1 MIEWH
6 KVVDVSNLPP
16 IGEWVLTY
24 RPRSGQDYI
33 AQSRYVKVDVTVHDS
48 RTGTDEIEER
58 LSWQSKYG
66 GIGPIYFS
74 NDWWAY
80 FNLPEKYGDLD

>member
-6 KVVDVSNLPP
+6 RVVDESDLPP
-16 IGEWVLTY
+16 IGEFVLTY

-33 AQSRYVKVDVTVHDS
+33 KQSRYVKVDVTVHDPY
-48 RTGTDEIEER
+48 TGTNEIEER
-58 LSWQSKYG
+58 LDWQDKNGS
-66 GIGPIYFS
+66 IGPIYFS

-80 FNLPEKYGDLD
+80 FNLPKKDGDLY

>member
-6 KVVDVSNLPP
+6 KVVNESDLPP

-24 RPRSGQDYI
+24 RPCCGQDYI
-33 AQSRYVKVDVTVHDS
+33 EQSRYVKVDVMVHDP

-58 LSWQSKYG
+58 LDWQDKNGS
-66 GIGPIYFS
+66 IGSIYFS

-80 FNLPEKYGDLD
+80 FNLPGKDGDSD

>member
-6 KVVDVSNLPP
+6 RVVDESDLPP

-33 AQSRYVKVDVTVHDS
+33 KQSRYVKVDVTVHDPY
-48 RTGTDEIEER
+48 TGTNEIEEKTR
-58 LSWQSKYG
+58 LARQKWQH
-66 GIGPIYFS
+66 
-74 NDWWAY
+74 WANI
-80 FNLPEKYGDLD
+80 FF

>member
-1 MIEWH
+1 MIEWN
-6 KVVDVSNLPP
+6 KVVNVSDLPP

-24 RPRSGQDYI
+24 RPRSGQHYI

-58 LSWQSKYG
+58 LAWQSKGG

-80 FNLPEKYGDLD
+80 SNLPKKDGDLD

>member
-1 MIEWH
+1 MIEWYR
-6 KVVDVSNLPP
+6 VVNESDLPP

-48 RTGTDEIEER
+48 RTGTDEIEEK

-66 GIGPIYFS
+66 GIGPIHFS
-74 NDWWAY
+74 NDWWTY
-80 FNLPEKYGDLD
+80 FNLPEKDGE

>member
-6 KVVDVSNLPP
+6 KVVNVSDLPP
-16 IGEWVLTY
+16 IGEWVLIY

-33 AQSRYVKVDVTVHDS
+33 AQSRYVKVDVTVHDP

-66 GIGPIYFS
+66 GIGSIYFS

-80 FNLPEKYGDLD
+80 FNLPEKDGVSD

>member
-6 KVVDVSNLPP
+6 RVVDVSDLPP
-16 IGEWVLTY
+16 IGEWILTY
-24 RPRSGQDYI
+24 RPCCGQDYI
-33 AQSRYVKVDVTVHDS
+33 EQSRYVKVDVMVHDP
-48 RTGTDEIEER
+48 RTGTDEIEEK
-58 LSWQSKYG
+58 LAWQSKTG

-80 FNLPEKYGDLD
+80 INLPEKDGDSD

>member
-6 KVVDVSNLPP
+6 KVEDESYLPP

-80 FNLPEKYGDLD
+80 INLPEKDGGLD

>member
-6 KVVDVSNLPP
+6 RVVDESDLPP

-33 AQSRYVKVDVTVHDS
+33 EQSRYVKVDVTVHDS
-48 RTGTDEIEER
+48 RTGTDEIEEH
-58 LSWQSKYG
+58 LDWQDKNG
-66 GIGPIYFS
+66 GIGQYIF
-74 NDWWAY
+74 
-80 FNLPEKYGDLD
+80 LTIGGLILICQRRIIKYD

>member
-1 MIEWH
+1 MIDWH
-6 KVVDVSNLPP
+6 RVVDVSDLPP

-48 RTGTDEIEER
+48 RTGTDKIEER
-58 LSWQSKYG
+58 LSWQSKTG

-74 NDWWAY
+74 KDWWAY
-80 FNLPEKYGDLD
+80 FNLPKEDN

>member
-33 AQSRYVKVDVTVHDS
+33 AQSRYVKVDVTGHDS

-80 FNLPEKYGDLD
+80 FNLPEKDGDLD

>member
-74 NDWWAY
+74 NDWWTY
-80 FNLPEKYGDLD
+80 FNLPEKDGDSD

>member
-74 NDWWAY
+74 ND
-80 FNLPEKYGDLD
+80 

>member
-6 KVVDVSNLPP
+6 RVVDESDLPP
-16 IGEWVLTY
+16 IGKWVLTY
-24 RPRSGQDYI
+24 RPCCGQDYI
-33 AQSRYVKVDVTVHDS
+33 EQSRYVKVDVMVHDP

-58 LSWQSKYG
+58 LDWQDKNGS
-66 GIGPIYFS
+66 IGPIYFS

-80 FNLPEKYGDLD
+80 FNLPEKDGDLN

>member
-6 KVVDVSNLPP
+6 KVVNVSDLPP
-16 IGEWVLTY
+16 IGKWVLTY

-33 AQSRYVKVDVTVHDS
+33 QQSRYVKVDVTVHDS

-74 NDWWAY
+74 KDWWAY
-80 FNLPEKYGDLD
+80 INLPEKDGDLD

>member
-6 KVVDVSNLPP
+6 RVIGVSDLPP

-80 FNLPEKYGDLD
+80 FNLPEKDGE

>member
-33 AQSRYVKVDVTVHDS
+33 AQSRYVKVDVTIHDS

-80 FNLPEKYGDLD
+80 FNLPKEDNQT

>member
-6 KVVDVSNLPP
+6 KVVDVSDLPP

-24 RPRSGQDYI
+24 RPRSGQHYI
-33 AQSRYVKVDVTVHDS
+33 KQSRYVKVDVTVHDS

-58 LSWQSKYG
+58 LAWQSKDG
-66 GIGPIYFS
+66 GIGPTYFS
-74 NDWWAY
+74 DDWWAY
-80 FNLPEKYGDLD
+80 INLPEKDGDSD

>member
-6 KVVDVSNLPP
+6 RVVDESDLPP

-48 RTGTDEIEER
+48 RTSTDEIEER

-80 FNLPEKYGDLD
+80 FNLPEKDGDSD

>member
-6 KVVDVSNLPP
+6 RVVDVSDLPP

-33 AQSRYVKVDVTVHDS
+33 KQSRYVKVDVTVHNP
-48 RTGTDEIEER
+48 RTDTDEIEEK
-58 LSWQSKYG
+58 LDWQDKDG

-74 NDWWAY
+74 NDWWSY
-80 FNLPEKYGDLD
+80 FNLPEKDGDSD

>member
-1 MIEWH
+1 MIEWY

-74 NDWWAY
+74 NDWWTY
-80 FNLPEKYGDLD
+80 FNLPEKDGDLD